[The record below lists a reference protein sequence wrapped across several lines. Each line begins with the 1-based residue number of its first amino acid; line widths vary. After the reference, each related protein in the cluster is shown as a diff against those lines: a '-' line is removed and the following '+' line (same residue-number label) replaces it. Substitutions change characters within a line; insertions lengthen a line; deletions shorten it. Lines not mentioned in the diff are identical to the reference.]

1 MSLLRTSSLASLLF
15 VAACASLPD
24 EATSVVA
31 TPAPFERLAAGNRRF
46 AEGVALGFGRDPQ
59 RRTEVAKAQRPFAIV
74 VTCSDSRVC
83 PELLFDAG
91 LGDLFVVR
99 TAGHVLDD
107 HALGS
112 IEYAAEHLGAHAL
125 LVVGHE
131 RCGAVAAAMGSSELP
146 GHIESLATAIRPAIA
161 PLLDGRDAA
170 DACVAEN
177 VRATVA
183 ALRESG
189 PILHELVEAGTL
201 EVKGGVYDLDTGVV
215 EFVETKA
222 AGEH

>member
-1 MSLLRTSSLASLLF
+1 MSMLRATALVSLALLG
-15 VAACASLPD
+15 ACASFPD
-24 EATSVVA
+24 ESTTVVQS
-31 TPAPFERLAAGNRRF
+31 PPPFERLAAGNRRF
-46 AEGVALGFGRDPQ
+46 ACDAPLAMGRGET
-59 RRTEVAKAQRPFAIV
+59 RRTEVAKGQHPYAIV
-74 VTCSDSRVC
+74 VTCSDSRVA

-112 IEYAAEHLGAHAL
+112 IEYAAEHLGAHAI

-131 RCGAVAAAMGSSELP
+131 RCDAVAAAMSTGELP
-146 GHIESLATAIRPAIA
+146 GHIESLATAIRPAIVA
-161 PLLDGRDAA
+161 VPAGSDAS
-170 DACVAEN
+170 DRCVAEN
-177 VRATVA
+177 VRATVT
-183 ALRESG
+183 ALKHCT

-201 EVKGGVYDLDTGVV
+201 DVRGGVYDLDSGVV
-215 EFVETKA
+215 KMIEVR